1 MTDGESFFYSLILLI
16 LNKKK
21 RIFKGFVMSRSAYLS
36 QQKQRGR
43 HLFGVFPALYPKEIF
58 WAMNTLP
65 VEIWDPPLETGDADA
80 HLQPYICSV
89 VRSGLEL
96 ILSGQTTMVDGFLF
110 PHTCDSIQNLAS
122 IVNDYLGLETPCYFW
137 YNPKAPYGAGS
148 RRYYAD
154 QLKLLIRQLEELLGP
169 MEPDALRFRV
179 AQGRHLRVL
188 LKALYDLRSRGGL
201 AASNTAFYSRIRE
214 GEYLHPDDFIPSLEA
229 FLTGSKGPGS
239 EGPGVILSGILPNR
253 EILEHLDQFGVPV
266 VADDLLNCH
275 RRMAIGNTVV
285 EDPYEALVDN
295 YFAMPPCPT
304 RGSPIQARIDFL
316 LEQANQS
323 GAKGVIF
330 CGVKFCEPELFDL
343 PEVIS
348 AIKGAGLH
356 TLVLDVAVHQPL
368 SGQLITRVEAFS
380 EMIR

>member
-1 MTDGESFFYSLILLI
+1 
-16 LNKKK
+16 
-21 RIFKGFVMSRSAYLS
+21 MSRSAYLF

-43 HLFGVFPALYPKEIF
+43 CLFGVFPALYPREIF
-58 WAMNTLP
+58 WAMNALP

-96 ILSGQTTMVDGFLF
+96 ILNGQTTMVDGFLF

-122 IVNDYLGLETPCYFW
+122 IVNDYLGFEKPCYFW

-154 QLKLLIRQLEELLGP
+154 QIRLFTRQLEELLGP
-169 MEPDALRFRV
+169 MEPDALRLRV
-179 AQGRHLRVL
+179 AQGRHLQGL

-201 AASNTAFYSRIRE
+201 AASNTDFYSQIRE
-214 GEYLHPDDFIPSLEA
+214 GEYRHPDDFIPSLEA

-239 EGPGVILSGILPNR
+239 EGPGVILSGILPNW
-253 EILEHLDQFGVPV
+253 EILGYLDQLGVPV

-275 RRMAIGNTVV
+275 RRMATGNTVV
-285 EDPYEALVDN
+285 EDPYEALVEN

-304 RGSPIQARIDFL
+304 RGSSIQERIDFM
-316 LEQANQS
+316 LEKANQS

-343 PEVIS
+343 PEMIS

-356 TLVLDVAVHQPL
+356 TLVLDVAVNQPL